1 VAVLVVL
8 TVIVFTAVVVMMLAA
23 ILVAVVWGFDVKA
36 TVALVSWEVEL
47 ALSVEVVASNAAAGV
62 EVVAGVA

>member
-1 VAVLVVL
+1 MAVLVVL